1 MEFTDKYD
9 LTEGTKLTWP
19 LKLLFYIGGQMTM
32 LMVGFPLASLVDGS
46 AGVALVLGLCLII
59 GSIIMTRKVDNEKL
73 ILSVAL
79 PLFFSGEVLS
89 SFMLINH
96 EMPES
101 AFWFYEICVL
111 IVSWIFCRNHFM
123 RQLIL
128 LSIVSVFPLMF
139 DFIGYS
145 FLKNFWFYYTILL
158 MVIYGLTIWFD
169 ADKFKKEN
177 LYAQY
182 IPTLRFCIVVVAI
195 SYALLAILLGID
207 NVIQS
212 IICALLSFAVA
223 LFILLKQEIGAT
235 KKALGTAL
243 VLLGCAA
250 SCVTP
255 NVSLAVLGLIL
266 TYMVS
271 DKFGVVAFGLFLIYS
286 IGKFYYDM
294 VILLSHKSYLLMGS
308 GIIFLLLFFFIN
320 RLKK

>member
-19 LKLLFYIGGQMTM
+19 LKLLFYIGGQITM
-32 LMVGFPLASLVDGS
+32 LMLAPLVLMVEDSVGAV
-46 AGVALVLGLCLII
+46 LVLGLCLII

-79 PLFFSGEVLS
+79 PLFFSGEGL
-89 SFMLINH
+89 FMLIYH

-101 AFWFYEICVL
+101 AFWFFEICVL

-128 LSIVSVFPLMF
+128 LSIVSVFPRMF

-145 FLKNFWFYYTILL
+145 FLKDFSFYYSILL

-195 SYALLAILLGID
+195 PYALLGID
-207 NVIQS
+207 TVAQS

-223 LFILLKQEIGAT
+223 LFILSKQEIGST

-250 SCVTP
+250 SCITP

-266 TYMVS
+266 TYMVL

-294 VILLSHKSYLLMGS
+294 EILLSHKSYLLMGS

>member
-19 LKLLFYIGGQMTM
+19 LKLLFYIGGQITM
-32 LMVGFPLASLVDGS
+32 LMLAPLVLMVEDSVGAV
-46 AGVALVLGLCLII
+46 LVLGLCLII

-79 PLFFSGEVLS
+79 PLFFSGEGL
-89 SFMLINH
+89 FMLIYH

-101 AFWFYEICVL
+101 AFWFFEICVL

-145 FLKNFWFYYTILL
+145 FLKDFSFYYSILL

-195 SYALLAILLGID
+195 PHALLGID

-223 LFILLKQEIGAT
+223 LFILSKQEIGST

-266 TYMVS
+266 TYMVL

-294 VILLSHKSYLLMGS
+294 EILLSHKSYLLMGS

>member
-19 LKLLFYIGGQMTM
+19 LKLLFYIGGQITM
-32 LMVGFPLASLVDGS
+32 LMVGAPLALMVEGS
-46 AGVALVLGLCLII
+46 AGAALVLGLCLII

-96 EMPES
+96 EMPKS
-101 AFWFYEICVL
+101 AFWFFEFCVL

-139 DFIGYS
+139 EFKGYS
-145 FLKNFWFYYTILL
+145 FLKNFSFYYSILL

-195 SYALLAILLGID
+195 PYALLGID
-207 NVIQS
+207 NVAQS

-223 LFILLKQEIGAT
+223 LFILSKQEIVST

-266 TYMVS
+266 TYMVL
-271 DKFGVVAFGLFLIYS
+271 DKFGVIAFGLFLIYS

-294 VILLSHKSYLLMGS
+294 GILLSHKSYLLMGS

>member
-19 LKLLFYIGGQMTM
+19 LKLLFYIGGQITM
-32 LMVGFPLASLVDGS
+32 LTLGAPLALMVEGS
-46 AGVALVLGLCLII
+46 TGAALVLGLCLII

-89 SFMLINH
+89 SYMLINH

-145 FLKNFWFYYTILL
+145 FLKNFSFYYSILL

-182 IPTLRFCIVVVAI
+182 IPTLRFCIVVVVI
-195 SYALLAILLGID
+195 PYALLGID

-223 LFILLKQEIGAT
+223 LFILSKQEIGST

-266 TYMVS
+266 TYMVL
-271 DKFGVVAFGLFLIYS
+271 DKFGVVALGLFLIYS

-294 VILLSHKSYLLMGS
+294 EILLSHKSYLLMGS

>member
-19 LKLLFYIGGQMTM
+19 LKLLFYIGGQITM
-32 LMVGFPLASLVDGS
+32 LTLGFPLALIVEGS

-96 EMPES
+96 EMPKS
-101 AFWFYEICVL
+101 AFWFFEFCVL

-128 LSIVSVFPLMF
+128 LSIVSVFPLMI
-139 DFIGYS
+139 DFIGS
-145 FLKNFWFYYTILL
+145 FLKNFWFYYAILL

-195 SYALLAILLGID
+195 PYALLGID

-223 LFILLKQEIGAT
+223 LFILSKQEIGST

-294 VILLSHKSYLLMGS
+294 DILLSHKSYLLMGS

>member
-19 LKLLFYIGGQMTM
+19 LKLLFYIGGQITM
-32 LMVGFPLASLVDGS
+32 LTLAPLVLSVDSTG
-46 AGVALVLGLCLII
+46 AALVLGLCLII

-96 EMPES
+96 EMPKS
-101 AFWFYEICVL
+101 AFWFFEFCVL
-111 IVSWIFCRNHFM
+111 IVSWIFCRNHFL

-139 DFIGYS
+139 DLIGS
-145 FLKNFWFYYTILL
+145 FLKNFWFYYAILL

-195 SYALLAILLGID
+195 PYALLGID

-223 LFILLKQEIGAT
+223 LFILSKQEIGST

-243 VLLGCAA
+243 ILLGCAA

-271 DKFGVVAFGLFLIYS
+271 DKFGVVALGLFLIYS

-294 VILLSHKSYLLMGS
+294 EILLSHKSYLLMGS

>member
-19 LKLLFYIGGQMTM
+19 LKLLFFIGGQITM
-32 LMVGFPLASLVDGS
+32 LTLAAPFAGSVYVD
-46 AGVALVLGLCLII
+46 LVLGLCLII

-89 SFMLINH
+89 SLMLIDH
-96 EMPES
+96 EMPKS
-101 AFWFYEICVL
+101 AFWFFEFCVL
-111 IVSWIFCRNHFM
+111 IVSWIFCRNHFL

-128 LSIVSVFPLMF
+128 LSIVSVFPLMI
-139 DFIGYS
+139 DFIGS
-145 FLKNFWFYYTILL
+145 FLKNFWFYYAILL

-195 SYALLAILLGID
+195 PCALLGID
-207 NVIQS
+207 NVAQS

-223 LFILLKQEIGAT
+223 LFILSKQEIGST

-271 DKFGVVAFGLFLIYS
+271 DKFGVVALGLFLIYS

-294 VILLSHKSYLLMGS
+294 EILLSHKSYLLMGS

>member
-19 LKLLFYIGGQMTM
+19 LKLLFYIGGQITM
-32 LMVGFPLASLVDGS
+32 LTLAPLVLSVDSTG
-46 AGVALVLGLCLII
+46 AALVLGLCLII

-79 PLFFSGEVLS
+79 PLFFSGEGLS
-89 SFMLINH
+89 SLMLIDH

-101 AFWFYEICVL
+101 AFWFFEICVL
-111 IVSWIFCRNHFM
+111 IVSWIFCRNHFL
-123 RQLIL
+123 RQIIL
-128 LSIVSVFPLMF
+128 LSIVSVFPLIF

-145 FLKNFWFYYTILL
+145 FLKNFSFYYSILL

-195 SYALLAILLGID
+195 PYALLGID
-207 NVIQS
+207 NVAQS

-223 LFILLKQEIGAT
+223 LFILSKQE
-235 KKALGTAL
+235 KKKKK
-243 VLLGCAA
+243 
-250 SCVTP
+250 
-255 NVSLAVLGLIL
+255 
-266 TYMVS
+266 
-271 DKFGVVAFGLFLIYS
+271 DK
-286 IGKFYYDM
+286 
-294 VILLSHKSYLLMGS
+294 
-308 GIIFLLLFFFIN
+308 
-320 RLKK
+320 

>member
-19 LKLLFYIGGQMTM
+19 LKLLFYIGGQITM
-32 LMVGFPLASLVDGS
+32 LMLAPLVLMVEDSVGAV
-46 AGVALVLGLCLII
+46 LVLGLCLII

-79 PLFFSGEVLS
+79 PLFFSGEGL
-89 SFMLINH
+89 FMLIYH

-101 AFWFYEICVL
+101 AFWFFEFCVL
-111 IVSWIFCRNHFM
+111 IVLWFFCRNHFM

-128 LSIVSVFPLMF
+128 LSIVSVFPRMF

-145 FLKNFWFYYTILL
+145 FLKNFSFYYSILL
-158 MVIYGLTIWFD
+158 MVIYDLTIWFD

-195 SYALLAILLGID
+195 PYALLGID
-207 NVIQS
+207 NVAQS

-223 LFILLKQEIGAT
+223 LFILSKQEIGST

-266 TYMVS
+266 TYMVL

-294 VILLSHKSYLLMGS
+294 EILLSHKSYLLMGS

>member
-19 LKLLFYIGGQMTM
+19 LKLLFFIGGQITM
-32 LMVGFPLASLVDGS
+32 LTLAPLVLMVEDSVGAV
-46 AGVALVLGLCLII
+46 LVLGLCLII

-73 ILSVAL
+73 ILLVAL
-79 PLFFSGEVLS
+79 PLFFSGEFLS
-89 SFMLINH
+89 SFMLIDH
-96 EMPES
+96 EMPKS
-101 AFWFYEICVL
+101 AFWFFEFCVL
-111 IVSWIFCRNHFM
+111 IVSWIFCRNHFL

-145 FLKNFWFYYTILL
+145 FLKNFSFYYAILL

-195 SYALLAILLGID
+195 PCALLGID
-207 NVIQS
+207 NVAQS

-223 LFILLKQEIGAT
+223 LFILSKQEIGST
-235 KKALGTAL
+235 KKAFGTAL

-294 VILLSHKSYLLMGS
+294 EILLSHKSYLLMGS